1 MLIIFRN
8 ASGRFTSMR
17 YMDDTVVMKRMTKRI
32 TANKVWKTLFFLATT
47 FALVTLAVLLYRIVT
62 QGIDYLNID
71 FLTNFAS
78 RFADKAGIKA
88 ALIGSLWLM
97 AVVAPV
103 SIILG
108 VGTAIYL
115 EEYAKKNKINDFI
128 RMNISNLAGVPSIV
142 FGLLGLTIFVRMME
156 LGKSILAA
164 GFTMSLLIL
173 PVIIVAAQE
182 AIRAVPNEQR
192 EASYGMG
199 ATKWQTILRVVLPAA
214 IPGILTGSILAL
226 SRAIGETAPLVVIG
240 IPVILQ
246 FLPNGLLSQFT
257 ALPMQIY
264 DWAKR
269 PQEAFQYVAAA
280 GILVLM
286 TVLLLMNSIAIYIRN
301 KFQKRY

>member
-1 MLIIFRN
+1 
-8 ASGRFTSMR
+8 MR
-17 YMDDTVVMKRMTKRI
+17 YIDETAVMKRMTKRI
-32 TANKVWKTLFFLATT
+32 TCNKVWKVLFFLATT
-47 FALVTLAVLLYRIVT
+47 FALVTLAILLYRIVT
-62 QGIDYLNID
+62 QGAGNLNLD

-88 ALIGSLWLM
+88 ALVGSLWLM
-97 AVVAPV
+97 GVVAPV
-103 SIILG
+103 SILLG

-115 EEYAKKNKINDFI
+115 EEYAKKNKMNDFI
-128 RMNISNLAGVPSIV
+128 QMNISNLAGVPSIV

-226 SRAIGETAPLVVIG
+226 SRAIGETAPLVVLG

-246 FLPNGLLSQFT
+246 FLPDGLLSQFT

-286 TVLLLMNSIAIYIRN
+286 IVLLLMNSIAIFIRN

>member
-1 MLIIFRN
+1 
-8 ASGRFTSMR
+8 MR
-17 YMDDTVVMKRMTKRI
+17 YIDDTVVMKRMTKRI
-32 TANKVWKTLFFLATT
+32 TFNKVWKSLFFLATT
-47 FALVTLAVLLYRIVT
+47 FALVSLAILLYRIIT
-62 QGIDYLNID
+62 QGVDYLTID

-103 SIILG
+103 SIIIG

-115 EEYAKKNKINDFI
+115 EEYAKKNRLNDFI

-142 FGLLGLTIFVRMME
+142 FGLLGLTIFVRMLG
-156 LGKSILAA
+156 LGKSVLAA
-164 GFTMSLLIL
+164 GLTMSLLIL

-199 ATKWQTILRVVLPAA
+199 ATKWQTILHVVLPAA
-214 IPGILTGSILAL
+214 IPGILTGSILAM

-286 TVLLLMNSIAIYIRN
+286 TVLLLMNSIAIFIRN

>member
-1 MLIIFRN
+1 
-8 ASGRFTSMR
+8 MR
-17 YMDDTVVMKRMTKRI
+17 YIDDTVVMKRMTKRI
-32 TANKVWKTLFFLATT
+32 IFNKVWKFFFFLATT
-47 FALVTLAVLLYRIVT
+47 FALVTLAILLYRIVT
-62 QGIDYLNID
+62 QGVDYLSID

-103 SIILG
+103 SIIIG

-115 EEYAKKNKINDFI
+115 EEYAKKNRLNDFI

-142 FGLLGLTIFVRMME
+142 FGLLGLTIFVRMLG
-156 LGKSILAA
+156 LGKSVLAA
-164 GFTMSLLIL
+164 GLTMSLLIL

-199 ATKWQTILRVVLPAA
+199 ATKWQTILHVVLPAA
-214 IPGILTGSILAL
+214 IPGILTGSILAM

-286 TVLLLMNSIAIYIRN
+286 TVLLLMNSIAIFIRN

>member
-1 MLIIFRN
+1 MK
-8 ASGRFTSMR
+8 
-17 YMDDTVVMKRMTKRI
+17 YMNDTLVMKRMGSRLKS
-32 TANKVWKTLFFLATT
+32 NKIWKVIFLIATS
-47 FALVTLAVLLYRIVT
+47 FALLSLAVLLFRIFS
-62 QGIDYLNID
+62 QGLGYLNLD

-78 RFADKAGIKA
+78 RIPEKAGIKA
-88 ALIGSLWLM
+88 ALVGSLWLM

-108 VGTAIYL
+108 VSTAIYL
-115 EEYAKKNKINDFI
+115 EEYAKKNKLNDFI

-142 FGLLGLTIFVRMME
+142 FGLLGLTIFVRLMD

-173 PVIIVAAQE
+173 PIIIVAAQE

-199 ATKWQTILRVVLPAA
+199 ATKWQTIVRVVLPAA

-246 FLPNGLLSQFT
+246 FLPTGILDSFT
-257 ALPMQIY
+257 ALPMQIF

-269 PQEAFQYVAAA
+269 PQEEFQFVAAA
-280 GILVLM
+280 GIIVLM
-286 TVLLLMNSIAIYIRN
+286 TVLVCMNSIAVFIRN

>member
-1 MLIIFRN
+1 
-8 ASGRFTSMR
+8 MR
-17 YMDDTVVMKRMTKRI
+17 YLQEEAVMKRMNKRLVF
-32 TANKVWKTLFFLATT
+32 NKIWKIIFIAATS
-47 FALVTLAVLLYRIVT
+47 FALLSLAILLYRIFS
-62 QGIDYLNID
+62 QGLGYLNWD

-78 RFADKAGIKA
+78 RIPQNAGIKA

-97 AVVAPV
+97 AIVAPV

-108 VGTAIYL
+108 VSTAIYL
-115 EEYAKKNKINDFI
+115 EEYAKKNRINDFI

-142 FGLLGLTIFVRMME
+142 FGLLGLTIFVRMLGM
-156 LGKSILAA
+156 GKSVLAA
-164 GFTMSLLIL
+164 GLTMSLLIL

-199 ATKWQTILRVVLPAA
+199 ATKWQTIVRVVLPAA

-246 FLPNGLLSQFT
+246 FLPDSFLSAFT
-257 ALPMQIY
+257 ALPMQIF

-269 PQEAFQYVAAA
+269 PQEDFQYVASA
-280 GILVLM
+280 GIIVLM
-286 TVLLLMNSIAIYIRN
+286 AVLVFMNSIAIFIRN

>member
-1 MLIIFRN
+1 
-8 ASGRFTSMR
+8 MR
-17 YMDDTVVMKRMTKRI
+17 YMDDTVVMKRMIKRI
-32 TANKVWKTLFFLATT
+32 TFNKIWKSLFFLATI
-47 FALVTLAVLLYRIVT
+47 FALVTLAILLYRIIT
-62 QGIDYLNID
+62 QGVDYLTID

-78 RFADKAGIKA
+78 RFANKAGIKA

-115 EEYAKKNKINDFI
+115 EEYAKKNRLNDFI

-142 FGLLGLTIFVRMME
+142 FGLLGLTIFVRMLG
-156 LGKSILAA
+156 LGKSVLAA
-164 GFTMSLLIL
+164 GLTMSLLIL

-199 ATKWQTILRVVLPAA
+199 ATKWQTIVHVVLPAA
-214 IPGILTGSILAL
+214 IPGILTGSILAM

-286 TVLLLMNSIAIYIRN
+286 TVLLLMNSIAIFIRN

>member
-1 MLIIFRN
+1 MKYI
-8 ASGRFTSMR
+8 
-17 YMDDTVVMKRMTKRI
+17 DDTLVMKRMSKRLLY
-32 TANKVWKTLFFLATT
+32 NKIWKFLFFLATT
-47 FALVTLAVLLYRIVT
+47 FALITLAVLLYRIVT
-62 QGIDYLNID
+62 QGAGYLTAD

-78 RFADKAGIKA
+78 RFPAKAGIKA

-115 EEYAKKNKINDFI
+115 EEYAKKNKLNDFI

-142 FGLLGLTIFVRMME
+142 FGLLGLTIFVRTFGF
-156 LGKSILAA
+156 GKSVLAA
-164 GFTMSLLIL
+164 GLTMSLLIL

-199 ATKWQTILRVVLPAA
+199 ATKWQTIVRVVLPAA

-246 FLPNGLLSQFT
+246 FLPTSVFSEFT

-269 PQEAFQYVAAA
+269 PQEEFQYVAAA

-286 TVLLLMNSIAIYIRN
+286 AVLIFMNSIAVFIRN